1 MTLQQSTAIQVPKPE
16 FRPAF
21 ALLDAAR
28 VGSDMSDAHGL
39 EPNGLS
45 LYKGMSEESLSDVA
59 PYVFP
64 FGGSEGFAA
73 WLVAK
78 GRGKSW
84 GVFIETTVS
93 IDEIHRHLRKF
104 LMVRTEDGRELYFR
118 FYDPR
123 VLRIFLGTCS
133 PSQLSELFGPV
144 AHYAA
149 EDENPAF
156 MLVFTLGAQGLETQR
171 VPRTDYFGAAAT

>member
-1 MTLQQSTAIQVPKPE
+1 MTLQQSAAIQVPKPE
-16 FRPAF
+16 FRPAY

-39 EPNGLS
+39 EPNGVS

-59 PYVFP
+59 PCVFP

-133 PSQLSELFGPV
+133 PAQLSELFGPV

-156 MLVFTLGAQGLETQR
+156 MLVFTLGAAGLETAR
-171 VPRTDYFGAAAT
+171 VPRADYFGAVST